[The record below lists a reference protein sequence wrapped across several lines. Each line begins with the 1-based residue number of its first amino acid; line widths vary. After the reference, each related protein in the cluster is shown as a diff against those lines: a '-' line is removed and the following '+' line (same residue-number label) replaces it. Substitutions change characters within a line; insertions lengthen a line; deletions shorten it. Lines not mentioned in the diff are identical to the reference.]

1 MKMWKAAALTTA
13 LLVSAALG
21 AAFAPAATGQ
31 TITTWRPDQG
41 VGLLFLGAG
50 QIGVSI
56 RDLDD
61 EDAKAGKAAGVL
73 IEDVTEGGPAEKA
86 GLKKGDIVAEYDGEK
101 VRSVR
106 QFTRL
111 VQETAAGRKVQVTV
125 LRNGQRTSL
134 TVEPRSGGRVRALG
148 NLDRLGDLE
157 NLGRHFDFD
166 YRVPTRPT
174 PPNPPSPPRVPS
186 FPDLDTFV
194 WRFGGSTLGIT
205 VSDLSSQLADYFG
218 TKDGVL
224 VTSVVQDSAAGK
236 AGLKAGDVI
245 TAVNGSGISSPSE
258 LRRRLQRL
266 EAGDDFTID
275 VMRDKKPA
283 TIKGKIEEARERR
296 RTFRSEI

>member
-13 LLVSAALG
+13 LLVAVALG

-50 QIGVSI
+50 QIGVEI

-111 VQETAAGRKVQVTV
+111 AAETAAGSKVQVTV
-125 LRNGQRTSL
+125 RRNGQRTSL

-166 YRVPTRPT
+166 YRVPARPT
-174 PPNPPSPPRVPS
+174 PPNPPSPPRVPCS
-186 FPDLDTFV
+186 RP
-194 WRFGGSTLGIT
+194 GGLHGAPAPRR
-205 VSDLSSQLADYFG
+205 SDHG
-218 TKDGVL
+218 ER
-224 VTSVVQDSAAGK
+224 SVVAAR
-236 AGLKAGDVI
+236 GL
-245 TAVNGSGISSPSE
+245 
-258 LRRRLQRL
+258 LRDRM
-266 EAGDDFTID
+266 AC
-275 VMRDKKPA
+275 
-283 TIKGKIEEARERR
+283 
-296 RTFRSEI
+296 S